1 MKTIFF
7 ILCMSCNLLFAS
19 DLNRFRCL
27 YSIQKDTSQI
37 FIHESRLL
45 SVIKYLETKISYQ
58 YENAINDFIKR
69 NTPFV
74 LIEIISDNTF
84 YNKNYLI
91 TQEEGGNL
99 INNSSIKSLRKPKTE
114 FNHILET
121 AKLAASPNRLFD
133 GYAISGKKSSLL
145 SSPAIFTFLTVYD
158 GKRLYCSVF
167 YNLKILLPLYGYGN
181 KEYNS
186 YIKQGECIRKIIEEL
201 DDIDYNIL

>member
-1 MKTIFF
+1 
-7 ILCMSCNLLFAS
+7 MSCNLLFAS
-19 DLNRFRCL
+19 DLNRFHYL

-74 LIEIISDNTF
+74 LIEIISDNTL

-91 TQEEGGNL
+91 AQEEGGNL
-99 INNSSIKSLRKPKTE
+99 INNASIKSLRKPKTE

-133 GYAISGKKSSLL
+133 GYTISGKKSSLL
-145 SSPAIFTFLTVYD
+145 SSPAIFTFLTAYD

-201 DDIDYNIL
+201 DNIDYNIL